1 MIGLRVGGVSE
12 RALVVWMSD
21 RTGGGG
27 VSDRTKGGRGER
39 KGFGGRGE

>member
-1 MIGLRVGGVSE
+1 MKGGWEGRVTELRV
-12 RALVVWMSD
+12 
-21 RTGGGG
+21 GG